1 MTPEEI
7 RVLYEYDAWANR
19 RLLEA
24 AAALTEEQ
32 FTRPLGSSFPS
43 VRDT

>member
-1 MTPEEI
+1 MKEQL
-7 RVLYEYDAWANR
+7 VSLYEYGDWVNQ

-32 FTRPLGSSFPS
+32 FRWKPTGRSWVLNSI
-43 VRDT
+43 